1 MPRETPLPVET
12 PPPTTAVGADKAQPA
27 SAKPSGSSST
37 TLPAPGS
44 AAWAIGMTRWR
55 RMWPLQQQASPW
67 FISATLHATLLVAMC
82 LLAQHVIKQL
92 VPVDLTVH
100 TVNHDDPLLDNLP
113 SDTPA
118 AAHPKPGT
126 PGAATASPDG
136 VLFGSS
142 LDDTPLGIP
151 DLGASPTPGIKTDTQ
166 PQAVDPLAAALL
178 PEGGGVAWGQALS
191 KGGGGLGG
199 RSPERRAQLVG
210 SGGGSAASEE
220 AVERGL
226 KWLIAHQHEDGSWH
240 FNFDGPP
247 CDNLCRNPG
256 TETSTTA
263 ATALA
268 LLPFYGAGYTH
279 KQGPYAEQVNRGL
292 YYLGSRMLLTPQGGD
307 LEEGIERGG
316 IYAQGLS
323 TIVLCEAYAMS
334 KDANLRP
341 YAEQA
346 VKFILHCQ
354 DKHGGGWRY
363 FPGQAGD
370 TSVSGW
376 QIMAL
381 KSALMAGLEV
391 PSQTFFLANKFLD
404 SVQNEK
410 GAYYGY
416 TFPTNGGTTT
426 TSVGLLCRMYLGWGR
441 NHPGLVAGAAGLDK
455 LGPSETNMYLNY
467 YATQVLFHRGGPPW
481 DRWNKKMRDYLIAT
495 QATEG
500 HENGSWYF
508 QDYHDD
514 RGGRLLNTALAI
526 LTLEVYYRYLP
537 LYSTRAVDSGF

>member
-1 MPRETPLPVET
+1 MWPFR
-12 PPPTTAVGADKAQPA
+12 KQA
-27 SAKPSGSSST
+27 SA
-37 TLPAPGS
+37 
-44 AAWAIGMTRWR
+44 
-55 RMWPLQQQASPW
+55 W
-67 FISATLHATLLVAMC
+67 FTSATLHATLLIVMC

-92 VPVDLTVH
+92 LPVNLAVH
-100 TVNHDDPLLDNLP
+100 TVNHDEPLLENLP
-113 SDTPA
+113 TDTSA
-118 AAHPKPGT
+118 AAHPRPGA

-136 VLFGSS
+136 DLFGSA

-151 DLGASPTPGIKTDTQ
+151 DLGVSLTPGIKTDAQ
-166 PQAVDPLAAALL
+166 PQVDPLASALL
-178 PEGGGVAWGQALS
+178 PPGGGVAWGQALS

-210 SGGGSAASEE
+210 SGGGSAASED

-226 KWLIAHQHEDGSWH
+226 KWLLAHQHEDGGWH

-247 CDNLCRNPG
+247 CENLCRNPG
-256 TETSTTA
+256 NETSTTA

-279 KQGPYAEQVNRGL
+279 KEGRYADQVNRGL
-292 YYLGSRMLLTPQGGD
+292 YYLGTKMIITPQGGD
-307 LEEGIERGG
+307 LEDSADRGG
-316 IYAQGLS
+316 IYAQGLA

-334 KDANLRP
+334 KDPNLRP
-341 YAEQA
+341 YAQQA
-346 VKFILHCQ
+346 VNYILYCQ
-354 DKHGGGWRY
+354 DKRGGGWRY

-376 QIMAL
+376 QLMAL
-381 KSALMAGLEV
+381 KSAIMAGLEV

-416 TFPTNGGTTT
+416 TLSSNGGTTT

-455 LGPSETNMYLNY
+455 LGPSETNLYLDY
-467 YATQVLFHRGGPPW
+467 YATQVLYHRGGPAW
-481 DRWNKKMRDYLIAT
+481 ERWNKKMRDYLIAT

-514 RGGRLLNTALAI
+514 KGGRLLNTALAI

-537 LYSTRAVDSGF
+537 LYSTRAVDGGF